1 MSVNNKIEDLNDHF
15 KLPIY
20 YNKNKIAIK
29 ENIITDLELIKTI
42 DTTNKSIYS
51 YYFNIDN
58 NNIENPLSKKI
69 LHQVS
74 EYYTTDVDFIIDNQ
88 KLLKTFA
95 HTKSHYHDVDVSSYN
110 QENIKNKYNK
120 IIQTWNEIK
129 SDTGFKERYYYIDWP
144 MWEFLNNSQFFLH
157 FMSIY
162 NMASPVISL
171 FVPIIIL
178 IIPFFIIRLKGL
190 QLTMQEYIDILKIVI
205 SQHAIG
211 KLFTQ
216 FSSVSLQE
224 KIYLVASA
232 GFYVFSIY
240 QNILVCYR
248 FHDNMKKIHKYFDD
262 FKSYLGYTIESMKNY
277 NKYSE
282 NLITHSEFNQI
293 VNDKITVLNEI
304 KCKLDMVSEF
314 KYDIKKITEIGH
326 ILKTFYEIYNNKIYE
341 EVIMYSFG
349 FNGYIDCIVGLQENI
364 KEGKINFTKF
374 TKHGEPS
381 EINKIKNNSK
391 NKIKMKNIFKNSYY
405 ACLKDKEHV
414 KNTIKLN
421 KNIIISGPNASGKT
435 TIIKSTLINIIVSQQ
450 FGCGFYDSAL
460 LKPYDHIHCYLNIPD
475 TSGRDSLFQAE
486 ARRCKEIIDIID
498 EDLKC
503 KKSHFCAFD
512 ELYSGTNPDEA
523 TISAIAFMKY
533 ITKNKSVNSILTT
546 HFIDVC
552 KSLDKNKMI
561 ENHYM
566 ETKKKNNKLEYL
578 YELKK
583 GISKVK
589 GGINVLYE
597 MNYPSEIIEN
607 TIIQNNENNEN
618 NEN

>member
-1 MSVNNKIEDLNDHF
+1 MSIQNKIEDLNEHF

-20 YNKNKIAIK
+20 YNKNKTSIK
-29 ENIITDLELIKTI
+29 DNIVTDLELIKTAEV
-42 DTTNKSIYS
+42 NNNSIYS
-51 YYFNIDN
+51 YFFNVN
-58 NNIENPLSKKI
+58 NGVKNPLSVKI
-69 LHQVS
+69 MDQVS
-74 EYYTTDVDFIIDNQ
+74 EYYTTDIDFIKDNQ
-88 KLLKTFA
+88 KLLKTFT
-95 HTKSHYHDVDVSSYN
+95 HMKTQYHE
-110 QENIKNKYNK
+110 ENKQKYDK
-120 IIQTWNEIK
+120 IVQTWNEIK
-129 SDTGFKERYYYIDWP
+129 CDTGFKERYYYIDWP
-144 MWEFLNNSQFFLH
+144 MWEFLNNSQPFLQ

-162 NMASPVISL
+162 NMTSPVISL

-190 QLTMQEYIDILKIVI
+190 KLTMQEYIDILKIVI
-205 SQHAIG
+205 SHHAIG

-216 FSSVSLQE
+216 FNSVSFQE
-224 KIYLVASA
+224 KIYLVVSA

-248 FHDNMKKIHKYFDD
+248 FHDNMKKIHNYFAD
-262 FKSYLGYTIESMKNY
+262 FKHYLNYTIESMKNY

-282 NLITHSEFNQI
+282 QLTSHNEFNKI
-293 VNDKITVLNEI
+293 VNDKMIVLNEI
-304 KCKLDMVSEF
+304 KCKLDMVTEF

-341 EVIMYSFG
+341 EAIMYSFG

-364 KEGKINFTKF
+364 KEGKINFAQF
-374 TKHGEPS
+374 TKDGEHN
-381 EINKIKNNSK
+381 ERNNKRKIKN
-391 NKIKMKNIFKNSYY
+391 KNIFKKSYY
-405 ACLKDKEHV
+405 ACLKDKKHV

-435 TIIKSTLINIIVSQQ
+435 TVIKSTLINIIVSQQ

-503 KKSHFCAFD
+503 KENHFCAFD
-512 ELYSGTNPDEA
+512 ELYSGTNPEEA

-533 ITKNKSVNSILTT
+533 ITKNKNVNSILTT

-552 KSLDKNKMI
+552 KDLDNHKMI

-566 ETKKKNNKLEYL
+566 ETIKKENKLEYL

-607 TIIQNNENNEN
+607 TISQQYK
-618 NEN
+618 

>member
-1 MSVNNKIEDLNDHF
+1 MSISKIENINDHF
-15 KLPIY
+15 KLPIH
-20 YNKNKIAIK
+20 YNKNKTTIK
-29 ENIITDLELIKTI
+29 DNIITDLELVNTL
-42 DTTNKSIYS
+42 DASSNPIYS
-51 YYFNIDN
+51 YYFNN
-58 NNIENPLSKKI
+58 RNPLTEKVI
-69 LHQVS
+69 NQVTQ
-74 EYYTTDVDFIIDNQ
+74 YYTTDIDFLKDNQ

-95 HTKSHYHDVDVSSYN
+95 LQSQMQPQLSENKHD
-110 QENIKNKYNK
+110 KYKK
-120 IIQTWNEIK
+120 IIDMWNEIK
-129 SDTGFKERYYYIDWP
+129 NDTGFKERYYYIDWP
-144 MWEFLNNSQFFLH
+144 MWEFLNKSQPFLQ

-190 QLTMQEYIDILKIVI
+190 TLTMQEYIDILKVVI

-211 KLFTQ
+211 KLFTH
-216 FSSVSLQE
+216 FGSVSFQE
-224 KIYLVASA
+224 KIYLVVSA

-248 FHDNMKKIHKYFDD
+248 FSDNMKKIHKYFHE
-262 FKSYLGYTIESMKNY
+262 FKDYLNYSIESMKNY
-277 NKYSE
+277 KKYSDD
-282 NLITHSEFNQI
+282 LINHSHIEFNKTL
-293 VNDKITVLNEI
+293 NDKVLILNEL
-304 KCKLDMVSEF
+304 KSKLDAISEF
-314 KYDIKKITEIGH
+314 KYDIKKIGEIGN
-326 ILKTFYEIYNNKIYE
+326 ILKTFYEIYDDKTYE
-341 EVIMYSFG
+341 DAIMYSFG

-364 KEGKINFTKF
+364 KEGKINFAQF
-374 TKHGEPS
+374 TNDDVKS
-381 EINKIKNNSK
+381 KDKSKSK
-391 NKIKMKNIFKNSYY
+391 NKNMFKNSYY
-405 ACLKDKEHV
+405 ACLKDKKHV
-414 KNTIKLN
+414 KNTVKLN

-486 ARRCKEIIDIID
+486 ARRCKEIIDIVD
-498 EDLKC
+498 ADLKHNDT
-503 KKSHFCAFD
+503 HFCAFD
-512 ELYSGTNPDEA
+512 ELYSGTNPEEA
-523 TISAIAFMKY
+523 SISAIAFMKY
-533 ITKNKSVNSILTT
+533 IIKNKNVNSILTT

-552 KSLDKNKMI
+552 KKLDKHKMI

-566 ETKKKNNKLEYL
+566 ETNKNGHKLEYL
-578 YELKK
+578 YEMKK

-607 TIIQNNENNEN
+607 TICQ
-618 NEN
+618 

>member
-1 MSVNNKIEDLNDHF
+1 MSISKIENINDHF
-15 KLPIY
+15 KLPIH
-20 YNKNKIAIK
+20 YNKNKTVIK
-29 ENIITDLELIKTI
+29 DNIITDLELVNTL
-42 DTTNKSIYS
+42 DASSNSIYE
-51 YYFNIDN
+51 YYFNN
-58 NNIENPLSKKI
+58 KNPLTEKVI
-69 LHQVS
+69 NQVTQ
-74 EYYTTDVDFIIDNQ
+74 YYTTDVDFLKDNQ
-88 KLLKTFA
+88 KLLKTFRQ
-95 HTKSHYHDVDVSSYN
+95 TQTQLQSIENKSGNRD
-110 QENIKNKYNK
+110 KYNK
-120 IIQTWNEIK
+120 MIEAWNEIK
-129 SDTGFKERYYYIDWP
+129 GDTGFKERYYYIDWP
-144 MWEFLNNSQFFLH
+144 MWEFLNKSQPFLQ

-190 QLTMQEYIDILKIVI
+190 TLTMQEYIDILKIVI

-211 KLFTQ
+211 KLFTH
-216 FSSVSLQE
+216 FGSVSFQE
-224 KIYLVASA
+224 KIYLVVSA

-248 FHDNMKKIHKYFDD
+248 FNDNMKKIHKYFDE
-262 FKSYLGYTIESMKNY
+262 FKDYLNHTVESMENY
-277 NKYSE
+277 KKYSE
-282 NLITHSEFNQI
+282 ELINHSHNEFN
-293 VNDKITVLNEI
+293 NKLNEKI
-304 KCKLDMVSEF
+304 STLNDLRYKLDAISGF
-314 KYDIKKITEIGH
+314 KYDVKKIGEIGN
-326 ILKTFYEIYNNKIYE
+326 ILKTFYEIYDDKMYE
-341 EVIMYSFG
+341 DAIMYSFG

-364 KEGKINFTKF
+364 KEGKINYTQFTNDDVKS
-374 TKHGEPS
+374 KDNS
-381 EINKIKNNSK
+381 KKKNNKNNK
-391 NKIKMKNIFKNSYY
+391 NKNMFKNSYY
-405 ACLKDKEHV
+405 ACLKDKKHV

-435 TIIKSTLINIIVSQQ
+435 TVIKSTLINIIVSQQ

-498 EDLKC
+498 GDSKHNDT
-503 KKSHFCAFD
+503 HFCAFD
-512 ELYSGTNPDEA
+512 ELYSGTNPEEA
-523 TISAIAFMKY
+523 TISAVAFMKY
-533 ITKNKSVNSILTT
+533 IIKNKNVNSILTT

-552 KSLDKNKMI
+552 KNLDKHKMI

-566 ETKKKNNKLEYL
+566 ETNKNGHKLEYL

-583 GISKVK
+583 GVSTVK

-607 TIIQNNENNEN
+607 TICQ
-618 NEN
+618 

>member
-1 MSVNNKIEDLNDHF
+1 MSISKIENINDHF
-15 KLPIY
+15 KLPIH
-20 YNKNKIAIK
+20 YNKNKTAIK
-29 ENIITDLELIKTI
+29 DNIITDLEFVNTLDASSNPIYEYFFN
-42 DTTNKSIYS
+42 NKH
-51 YYFNIDN
+51 
-58 NNIENPLSKKI
+58 PLTEKVI
-69 LHQVS
+69 NQVTQ
-74 EYYTTDVDFIIDNQ
+74 YYTTDVDFLKDNQ
-88 KLLKTFA
+88 TLLKTFRQS
-95 HTKSHYHDVDVSSYN
+95 T
-110 QENIKNKYNK
+110 ENKYGKSDNCDKYTK
-120 IIQTWNEIK
+120 IIETWNEIK
-129 SDTGFKERYYYIDWP
+129 GDNGFKERYYYIDWP
-144 MWEFLNNSQFFLH
+144 MWEFLNKSQPFLQ

-190 QLTMQEYIDILKIVI
+190 TLSMQEYIDILKIVI

-211 KLFTQ
+211 KLFTH
-216 FSSVSLQE
+216 FGSVSFQE
-224 KIYLVASA
+224 KIYLVVSA

-248 FHDNMKKIHKYFDD
+248 FNDNMKKIHKYFDE
-262 FKSYLGYTIESMKNY
+262 FKHYLNYSIESMQNY
-277 NKYSE
+277 KKYSE
-282 NLITHSEFNQI
+282 LLLNHSHIEFNKTL
-293 VNDKITVLNEI
+293 NDKISTLNNL
-304 KCKLDMVSEF
+304 KYKLDEISEF
-314 KYDIKKITEIGH
+314 KYDIKKIGEIGH
-326 ILKTFYEIYNNKIYE
+326 ILKTFYEIYDDKSYE
-341 EVIMYSFG
+341 DAMMYSFG

-364 KEGKINFTKF
+364 NEGKINFAQF
-374 TKHGEPS
+374 TNQDVKC
-381 EINKIKNNSK
+381 KDKSK
-391 NKIKMKNIFKNSYY
+391 NKKTNIFKNSYY
-405 ACLKDKEHV
+405 ACLKDKTHV

-498 EDLKC
+498 EDLKQ
-503 KKSHFCAFD
+503 SETHFCAFD
-512 ELYSGTNPDEA
+512 ELYSGTNPEEA

-533 ITKNKSVNSILTT
+533 IIKNKNVNSILTT

-552 KSLDKNKMI
+552 KNLDKHKMI

-566 ETKKKNNKLEYL
+566 ETNKNGHKLEYL
-578 YELKK
+578 YEMKK
-583 GISKVK
+583 GISNVK

-607 TIIQNNENNEN
+607 TICQ
-618 NEN
+618 

>member
-1 MSVNNKIEDLNDHF
+1 MSISKLENLNDHF

-20 YNKNKIAIK
+20 YNKNKRVIK
-29 ENIITDLELIKTI
+29 QNIISDLELIKTI
-42 DTTNKSIYS
+42 DVSSNPIYS
-51 YYFNIDN
+51 YYFNSKLNDNTNVNVNDKN
-58 NNIENPLSKKI
+58 NNILSEKI
-69 LHQVS
+69 INQVS
-74 EYYTTDVDFIIDNQ
+74 EYYTTDIEFLKDNQ
-88 KLLKTFA
+88 TLLKSFA
-95 HTKSHYHDVDVSSYN
+95 P
-110 QENIKNKYNK
+110 IKTQPIQDNNKNKDNKYNE
-120 IIQTWNEIK
+120 IIKTWDEIK
-129 SDTGFKERYYYIDWP
+129 GDNGFKERYYYIDWS
-144 MWEFLNNSQFFLH
+144 MWEFLNKSQHFLQ

-162 NMASPVISL
+162 NMTSPVISL

-190 QLTMQEYIDILKIVI
+190 ELTMKEYVDILKIVI
-205 SQHAIG
+205 SQHSIG

-216 FSSVSLQE
+216 FGSVSFQE
-224 KIYLVASA
+224 KIYLLISA
-232 GFYVFSIY
+232 GFYCFSIY

-262 FKSYLGYTIESMKNY
+262 FKHYLDDTIKSMKNY

-282 NLITHSEFNQI
+282 NLENHSHSEFNKI
-293 VNDKITVLNEI
+293 LNDKITILNEI
-304 KCKLDMVSEF
+304 KDKLDVVSEY
-314 KYDIKKITEIGH
+314 KYNIKKLSEIGH
-326 ILKTFYEIYNNKIYE
+326 ILKTFYEIYENKIYE
-341 EVIMYSFG
+341 DAIMYSFG
-349 FNGYIDCIVGLQENI
+349 FNGYVDCIIGLQENI
-364 KEGKINFTKF
+364 QQSKLNFVEF
-374 TKHGEPS
+374 TQ
-381 EINKIKNNSK
+381 NTKNNSSNKDKRK
-391 NKIKMKNIFKNSYY
+391 NPKNEFKNSYY
-405 ACLKDKEHV
+405 ACLKDKTHI

-435 TIIKSTLINIIVSQQ
+435 TIIKTTLINIIVSQQ

-460 LKPYDHIHCYLNIPD
+460 LKPYDQIHCYLNIPD

-503 KKSHFCAFD
+503 KETHFCAFD

-533 ITKNKSVNSILTT
+533 IIKNKNVNAILTT

-552 KSLDKNKMI
+552 NKLDKHKLLQNY
-561 ENHYM
+561 YM
-566 ETKKKNNKLEYL
+566 ETNKNGNKIEYL
-578 YELKK
+578 YKLKK
-583 GISKVK
+583 GISRVK

-607 TIIQNNENNEN
+607 TIW
-618 NEN
+618 

>member
-1 MSVNNKIEDLNDHF
+1 MSISKIENINDHF
-15 KLPIY
+15 KLPIH
-20 YNKNKIAIK
+20 YNKNKTAIK
-29 ENIITDLELIKTI
+29 DNIITDLELVNTL
-42 DTTNKSIYS
+42 DASSNSIYS
-51 YYFNIDN
+51 YYFNN
-58 NNIENPLSKKI
+58 KNPLTEKVI
-69 LHQVS
+69 NQVTQ
-74 EYYTTDVDFIIDNQ
+74 YYTTDVDFLKDNQ
-88 KLLKTFA
+88 KLLKTFRQQPQIQGQM
-95 HTKSHYHDVDVSSYN
+95 TEIKHDNCD
-110 QENIKNKYNK
+110 KYNK
-120 IIQTWNEIK
+120 MIEAWNEIK
-129 SDTGFKERYYYIDWP
+129 GDTGFKERFYYIDWP
-144 MWEFLNNSQFFLH
+144 MWEFLNKSQPFLQ

-190 QLTMQEYIDILKIVI
+190 TLSMQEYIDILKVVI

-216 FSSVSLQE
+216 FGSVSFQE
-224 KIYLVASA
+224 KIYLLVSA

-248 FHDNMKKIHKYFDD
+248 FNDNMKKIHKYFDE
-262 FKSYLGYTIESMKNY
+262 FKHYLNYSIESMQNY
-277 NKYSE
+277 KKYSAD
-282 NLITHSEFNQI
+282 LINHSHIEFNKTL
-293 VNDKITVLNEI
+293 NDKISLLNDLNS
-304 KCKLDMVSEF
+304 KLDVISEF
-314 KYDIKKITEIGH
+314 KYDVKKISEIGH
-326 ILKTFYEIYNNKIYE
+326 ILKTFYEIYDDKTYE
-341 EVIMYSFG
+341 DAVMYSFG

-364 KEGKINFTKF
+364 NEGKISFAQFTNEDVK
-374 TKHGEPS
+374 TKDKS
-381 EINKIKNNSK
+381 KKNNK
-391 NKIKMKNIFKNSYY
+391 NKNMFKNSYY
-405 ACLKDKEHV
+405 ACLKDKKHI

-435 TIIKSTLINIIVSQQ
+435 TVIKSTLINIIVSQQ

-498 EDLKC
+498 EDLKQ
-503 KKSHFCAFD
+503 SDTHFCAFD
-512 ELYSGTNPDEA
+512 ELYSGTNPEEA

-533 ITKNKSVNSILTT
+533 IIKNKNVNSILTT

-552 KSLDKNKMI
+552 KNLDKHKMI

-566 ETKKKNNKLEYL
+566 ETNKNGHKLEYL
-578 YELKK
+578 YEMKK

-607 TIIQNNENNEN
+607 TICQ
-618 NEN
+618 

>member
-1 MSVNNKIEDLNDHF
+1 
-15 KLPIY
+15 
-20 YNKNKIAIK
+20 
-29 ENIITDLELIKTI
+29 
-42 DTTNKSIYS
+42 
-51 YYFNIDN
+51 
-58 NNIENPLSKKI
+58 
-69 LHQVS
+69 
-74 EYYTTDVDFIIDNQ
+74 
-88 KLLKTFA
+88 
-95 HTKSHYHDVDVSSYN
+95 
-110 QENIKNKYNK
+110 
-120 IIQTWNEIK
+120 
-129 SDTGFKERYYYIDWP
+129 
-144 MWEFLNNSQFFLH
+144 
-157 FMSIY
+157 
-162 NMASPVISL
+162 
-171 FVPIIIL
+171 
-178 IIPFFIIRLKGL
+178 
-190 QLTMQEYIDILKIVI
+190 
-205 SQHAIG
+205 
-211 KLFTQ
+211 
-216 FSSVSLQE
+216 
-224 KIYLVASA
+224 
-232 GFYVFSIY
+232 
-240 QNILVCYR
+240 
-248 FHDNMKKIHKYFDD
+248 
-262 FKSYLGYTIESMKNY
+262 
-277 NKYSE
+277 
-282 NLITHSEFNQI
+282 
-293 VNDKITVLNEI
+293 
-304 KCKLDMVSEF
+304 
-314 KYDIKKITEIGH
+314 
-326 ILKTFYEIYNNKIYE
+326 
-341 EVIMYSFG
+341 MYSFG

-391 NKIKMKNIFKNSYY
+391 NKMKNIFKNSYY
-405 ACLKDKEHV
+405 ACLKDKQHV

-552 KSLDKNKMI
+552 KSLEKNKMI

-618 NEN
+618 YEN

>member
-1 MSVNNKIEDLNDHF
+1 MSIQNKIEDLNEHF

-20 YNKNKIAIK
+20 YNKNKTSIK
-29 ENIITDLELIKTI
+29 DNIVTDLELIKTAEV
-42 DTTNKSIYS
+42 NNNSIYS
-51 YYFNIDN
+51 YFFNVN
-58 NNIENPLSKKI
+58 NGVKNPLSVKI
-69 LHQVS
+69 MDQVS
-74 EYYTTDVDFIIDNQ
+74 EYYTTDIDFIKDNQ
-88 KLLKTFA
+88 KLLKTFT
-95 HTKSHYHDVDVSSYN
+95 HMKTQYHE
-110 QENIKNKYNK
+110 ENKQKYDK
-120 IIQTWNEIK
+120 IVQTWNEIK
-129 SDTGFKERYYYIDWP
+129 CDTGFKERYYYIDWP
-144 MWEFLNNSQFFLH
+144 MWEFLNNSQPFLQ

-162 NMASPVISL
+162 NMTSPVISL

-190 QLTMQEYIDILKIVI
+190 KLTMQEYIDILKIVI
-205 SQHAIG
+205 SHHAIG

-216 FSSVSLQE
+216 FNSVSFQE
-224 KIYLVASA
+224 KIYLVVSA

-248 FHDNMKKIHKYFDD
+248 FHDNMKKIHNYFAD
-262 FKSYLGYTIESMKNY
+262 FKHYLNYTIESMKNY

-282 NLITHSEFNQI
+282 QLTTHNEFNKI
-293 VNDKITVLNEI
+293 VNDKMIVLNEI
-304 KCKLDMVSEF
+304 KCKLDMVTEF

-341 EVIMYSFG
+341 EAIMYSFG

-364 KEGKINFTKF
+364 KEGKINFAQF
-374 TKHGEPS
+374 TKDGEHN
-381 EINKIKNNSK
+381 ERNNKRKIKN
-391 NKIKMKNIFKNSYY
+391 KNIFKKSYY
-405 ACLKDKEHV
+405 ACLKDKKHV

-435 TIIKSTLINIIVSQQ
+435 TVIKSTLINIIVSQQ

-503 KKSHFCAFD
+503 KENHFCAFD
-512 ELYSGTNPDEA
+512 ELYSGTNPEEA

-533 ITKNKSVNSILTT
+533 ITKNKNVNSILTT

-552 KSLDKNKMI
+552 KDLDNHKMI

-566 ETKKKNNKLEYL
+566 ETIKKENKLEYL

-607 TIIQNNENNEN
+607 TISQQYK
-618 NEN
+618 

>member
-1 MSVNNKIEDLNDHF
+1 MSISKIENINDHF
-15 KLPIY
+15 KLPIH
-20 YNKNKIAIK
+20 YNKNKTAIK
-29 ENIITDLELIKTI
+29 DNIITDLELVNTL
-42 DTTNKSIYS
+42 DASSNSIYS
-51 YYFNIDN
+51 YYFNN
-58 NNIENPLSKKI
+58 KNPLTEKVI
-69 LHQVS
+69 NQVTQ
-74 EYYTTDVDFIIDNQ
+74 YYTTDVDFLKDNQ
-88 KLLKTFA
+88 KLLKTFRQQPQIQGQM
-95 HTKSHYHDVDVSSYN
+95 TEIKHDNCD
-110 QENIKNKYNK
+110 KYNK
-120 IIQTWNEIK
+120 MIEAWNEIK
-129 SDTGFKERYYYIDWP
+129 GDTGFKERFYYIDWP
-144 MWEFLNNSQFFLH
+144 MWEFLNKSQPFLQ

-190 QLTMQEYIDILKIVI
+190 TLSMQEYIDILKVVI

-216 FSSVSLQE
+216 FGSVSFQE
-224 KIYLVASA
+224 KIYLLVSA

-240 QNILVCYR
+240 QNILICYR
-248 FHDNMKKIHKYFDD
+248 FNDNMKKIHKYFDE
-262 FKSYLGYTIESMKNY
+262 FKHYLNYSIESMQNY
-277 NKYSE
+277 KKYSAD
-282 NLITHSEFNQI
+282 LINHSHIEFNKTL
-293 VNDKITVLNEI
+293 NDKISLLNDLNS
-304 KCKLDMVSEF
+304 KLDVISEF
-314 KYDIKKITEIGH
+314 KYDVKKISEIGH
-326 ILKTFYEIYNNKIYE
+326 ILKTFYEIYDDKTYE
-341 EVIMYSFG
+341 DAIMYSFG

-364 KEGKINFTKF
+364 NEGKISFAQFTNEDVK
-374 TKHGEPS
+374 TKDKS
-381 EINKIKNNSK
+381 KKNNK
-391 NKIKMKNIFKNSYY
+391 NKNMFKNSYY
-405 ACLKDKEHV
+405 ACLKDKKHI

-435 TIIKSTLINIIVSQQ
+435 TVIKSTLINIIVSQQ

-498 EDLKC
+498 EDLKQ
-503 KKSHFCAFD
+503 SDTHFCAFD
-512 ELYSGTNPDEA
+512 ELYSGTNPEEA

-533 ITKNKSVNSILTT
+533 IIKNKNVNSILTT

-552 KSLDKNKMI
+552 KNLDKHKMI

-566 ETKKKNNKLEYL
+566 ETNKNGHKLEYL
-578 YELKK
+578 YEMKK

-607 TIIQNNENNEN
+607 TICQ
-618 NEN
+618 

>member
-1 MSVNNKIEDLNDHF
+1 MSVKNKIEDLNDYF

-20 YNKNKIAIK
+20 YNKNKTSIK
-29 ENIITDLELIKTI
+29 KNIITDLELTKTVETI
-42 DTTNKSIYS
+42 DTVDTVDTSNKSIYS
-51 YYFNIDN
+51 YYFNITN
-58 NNIENPLSKKI
+58 KSIENPLSEKI
-69 LHQVS
+69 IHQVS
-74 EYYTTDVDFIIDNQ
+74 EYYTTDVDFIKDNQ
-88 KLLKTFA
+88 NLLKTFT
-95 HTKSHYHDVDVSSYN
+95 HMESQYHGQYIN
-110 QENIKNKYNK
+110 NKHNKYNK

-129 SDTGFKERYYYIDWP
+129 GDTGFKERYYYIDWP
-144 MWEFLNNSQFFLH
+144 MWEFLNNSQPFLQ

-162 NMASPVISL
+162 NMTSPVISL

-190 QLTMQEYIDILKIVI
+190 KLTMQEYIDILKIVI

-211 KLFTQ
+211 KLFTH
-216 FSSVSLQE
+216 FNSVSFQE

-248 FHDNMKKIHKYFDD
+248 FHDNMKKIHKYFED
-262 FKSYLGYTIESMKNY
+262 FKEYLHYTIESMKNY
-277 NKYSE
+277 SKYSE
-282 NLITHSEFNQI
+282 KLITHNEFNKI
-293 VNDKITVLNEI
+293 VNDKILILNEI

-341 EVIMYSFG
+341 EAIMYSFG
-349 FNGYIDCIVGLQENI
+349 FNGYVDCIIGLQENI
-364 KEGKINFTKF
+364 KEGKINFAQF
-374 TKHGEPS
+374 TNER
-381 EINKIKNNSK
+381 NKTKNNSK
-391 NKIKMKNIFKNSYY
+391 IKIKNKNIFKNSYY
-405 ACLKDKEHV
+405 ACLKDKKHV

-450 FGCGFYDSAL
+450 FGCGFYGSAL
-460 LKPYDHIHCYLNIPD
+460 LKPYEHIHCYLNIPD

-498 EDLKC
+498 EDLNC
-503 KKSHFCAFD
+503 KDSHFCAFD

-533 ITKNKSVNSILTT
+533 IIKNKNVNSILTT

-552 KSLDKNKMI
+552 KNLDKHKMI

-566 ETKKKNNKLEYL
+566 ETNKKENKLEYL

-607 TIIQNNENNEN
+607 TIIKE
-618 NEN
+618 

>member
-1 MSVNNKIEDLNDHF
+1 MSISKIDNLNEHF

-20 YNKNKIAIK
+20 YNKNKTNIK
-29 ENIITDLELIKTI
+29 ENITSDLELINTV
-42 DTTNKSIYS
+42 DVSSNSVYS
-51 YYFNIDN
+51 YYFNVNSEMI
-58 NNIENPLSKKI
+58 PLSEKI
-69 LHQVS
+69 IHQVS
-74 EYYTTDVDFIIDNQ
+74 EYYTTDVDFLKENQ
-88 KLLKTFA
+88 KLLKTF
-95 HTKSHYHDVDVSSYN
+95 TPVKRVVFQDD
-110 QENIKNKYNK
+110 KNKYNK

-129 SDTGFKERYYYIDWP
+129 GDTGFKERYYYIDWP
-144 MWEFLNNSQFFLH
+144 MWEFLNKSQPFLQ

-190 QLTMQEYIDILKIVI
+190 ALTMKEYIDILKIVI

-216 FSSVSLQE
+216 FSSVSFQE
-224 KIYLVASA
+224 KIYLVVSA

-248 FHDNMKKIHKYFDD
+248 FNDNMKKIHNYFGD
-262 FKSYLGYTIESMKNY
+262 FKHYLKNTIESMINY
-277 NKYSE
+277 KKYSE
-282 NLITHSEFNQI
+282 QLTNYSHVEFNKTL
-293 VNDKITVLNEI
+293 NDKILILNELNS
-304 KCKLDMVSEF
+304 KLDMISEF
-314 KYDIKKITEIGH
+314 KYDIKKIVEIGNV
-326 ILKTFYEIYNNKIYE
+326 LKYFYEIYNDKIYE
-341 EVIMYSFG
+341 DAIMYSFG
-349 FNGYIDCIVGLQENI
+349 FNGYIDCIIGLQENI
-364 KEGKINFTKF
+364 KQGKINFSQF
-374 TKHGEPS
+374 
-381 EINKIKNNSK
+381 IKDNTNDKK
-391 NKIKMKNIFKNSYY
+391 NKNKNMFKNSYY
-405 ACLKDKEHV
+405 ACLKDKNPV

-435 TIIKSTLINIIVSQQ
+435 TVIKSTLINIIVSQQ
-450 FGCGFYDSAL
+450 FGCGFYDSAI

-498 EDLKC
+498 EDLKR
-503 KKSHFCAFD
+503 KTTHFCAFD
-512 ELYSGTNPDEA
+512 ELYSGTNPEEA

-533 ITKNKSVNSILTT
+533 LIKNKNVNSILTT

-552 KSLDKNKMI
+552 KNLDKHKMI

-566 ETKKKNNKLEYL
+566 VTNKKDNKLEYL

-583 GISKVK
+583 GVSKVK

-597 MNYPSEIIEN
+597 MNYPNEIIEN
-607 TIIQNNENNEN
+607 TIIRE
-618 NEN
+618 

>member
-1 MSVNNKIEDLNDHF
+1 MSVKNKIEDLNEHF

-20 YNKNKIAIK
+20 YNKNKTSIR
-29 ENIITDLELIKTI
+29 ENIITDLELIKTV
-42 DTTNKSIYS
+42 DSTNKSIYS
-51 YYFNIDN
+51 YYFNDDN
-58 NNIENPLSKKI
+58 SVENPLTEKI
-69 LHQVS
+69 MQQVS
-74 EYYTTDVDFIIDNQ
+74 ENYTTDTTFIKDNQ
-88 KLLKTFA
+88 KLLKTFTPLYLSNA
-95 HTKSHYHDVDVSSYN
+95 QICKHLCKEDG
-110 QENIKNKYNK
+110 KNKYSK

-129 SDTGFKERYYYIDWP
+129 GDTGFKERYYYIDWP
-144 MWEFLNNSQFFLH
+144 MWEFLNKSQPFLQ

-162 NMASPVISL
+162 NMTSPVISL

-190 QLTMQEYIDILKIVI
+190 KLTMQEYIDILKIVI
-205 SQHAIG
+205 SQHALG

-216 FSSVSLQE
+216 FNSVSFQE
-224 KIYLVASA
+224 KIYLLASA

-248 FHDNMKKIHKYFDD
+248 FHDNMKKIHGYFDD
-262 FKSYLGYTIESMKNY
+262 FNHYLNYTIESMKNY

-282 NLITHSEFNQI
+282 QLVTHNEFN
-293 VNDKITVLNEI
+293 KILNEKLNVLNEI
-304 KCKLDMVSEF
+304 KSKLDMISEF

-341 EVIMYSFG
+341 EAIMYSFG
-349 FNGYIDCIVGLQENI
+349 FNGYIDCISGLQENI
-364 KEGKINFTKF
+364 KEGKINFAQF
-374 TKHGEPS
+374 TKDEEHDER
-381 EINKIKNNSK
+381 NKSK
-391 NKIKMKNIFKNSYY
+391 NKSKGKNKNIFKNSYY
-405 ACLKDKEHV
+405 ACLKDKNHV

-450 FGCGFYDSAL
+450 FGCGFYDSSL

-503 KKSHFCAFD
+503 KENHFCAFD

-533 ITKNKSVNSILTT
+533 ITKNKNVNAILTT

-552 KSLDKNKMI
+552 KKLDKHKMI

-566 ETKKKNNKLEYL
+566 ETNKKEKKLEYL

-607 TIIQNNENNEN
+607 TIIEE
-618 NEN
+618 